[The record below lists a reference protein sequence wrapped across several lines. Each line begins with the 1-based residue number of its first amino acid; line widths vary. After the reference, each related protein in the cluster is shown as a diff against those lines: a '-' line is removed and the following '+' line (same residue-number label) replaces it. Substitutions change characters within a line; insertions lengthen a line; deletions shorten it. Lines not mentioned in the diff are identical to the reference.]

1 MTIIDGQADRFVG
14 RRMPRIHDE
23 RLLRGDGHYIDDID
37 ETGVLHAAIVR
48 SPEAHGRITRFDAAE
63 ARAHEA
69 AVLVLGPEEIR
80 EVADSLPLT
89 WQIPGQHLGSLALA
103 IDTVRYV
110 GQPIGIVVARSRALA
125 EDVAELVEVDI
136 EPLPVVVALDDALA
150 ADAPLLYP
158 EHGSNV
164 VGEIHFGAPLETL
177 ETAFA
182 ESAHVVEREFTVQ
195 RINPSP
201 MEPRGVV
208 ADWIPS
214 IGQLTV
220 HASSQ
225 APHLVRQE
233 LSAALRLRADQI
245 RVVVPDVGGAF
256 GGKTTMLADEAMACL
271 AAKVLGK
278 RVKWIEDRTENL
290 TACYQGRGQRARC
303 RLGLD
308 AEGRFTALAVHI
320 LGDVGALLNTASSGP
335 FQVAALT
342 VEGPYKF
349 GAAGASVTAVFTNA
363 VPTGAY
369 RGYGMQESAW
379 IRERIVEEA
388 ARELGRDAT
397 ELRLLNMIGPDEMPF
412 STHTTLAYD
421 SGDYPAALRR
431 AAAIGLQRRRPSTAR
446 VRRGIAVTANVEVT
460 GFAPS
465 ALLQALQIQWSGYE
479 SGTVRVN
486 DDGSVTVFSGVT
498 PMGQGIETTLAQIVA
513 DELGVPMNQVS
524 VQLGDTHTA
533 PFSNFSSQASRSLPL
548 AGAALIAAGTQMR
561 DRMHGLAASALGV
574 AVEDVK
580 QDGLVF
586 GARTAG
592 TEVTWQ
598 QVAHLGWMGWGRPD
612 AERILLEE
620 TVSFDPPGIAYA
632 YSAHGAAVAVDLDT
646 GKVAVEDYWTVND
659 SGVLVNPLIADGQ
672 IVGGIAQGLG
682 IALLEEAAYDPETG
696 QPVAT
701 TYLDYVM
708 PVSEDMPNVTIEHME
723 TPSPHVTGGFKGV
736 GESGIQPPAATIGNA
751 IANAVPEIAA
761 GLVATPMSPS
771 RIWTLLAAAELT
783 AG

>member
-1 MTIIDGQADRFVG
+1 
-14 RRMPRIHDE
+14 MPRSHDA
-23 RLLRGDGHYIDDID
+23 RLLRGDGRYIDDID
-37 ETGVLHAAIVR
+37 DTGVLHAAIVR
-48 SPEAHGRITRFDAAE
+48 SPQAHGRITRFDASQ
-63 ARAHEA
+63 ARAHGA
-69 AVLVLGPEEIR
+69 SVLVLGPDEIR
-80 EVADSLPLT
+80 EVAGPLPLT
-89 WQIPGQHLGSLALA
+89 WQLPGQHLSSIELAV
-103 IDTVRYV
+103 DTVRYV
-110 GQPIGIVVARSRALA
+110 GQPIGIVVAPTRALA
-125 EDVAELVEVDI
+125 EDVAEMIQVDI
-136 EPLPVVVALDDALA
+136 EPLPVVVTLGDAIA

-158 EHGSNV
+158 EHASNIA
-164 VGEIHFGAPLETL
+164 GEIHFGTPVDALEAAL
-177 ETAFA
+177 AA
-182 ESAHVVEREFTVQ
+182 SAHVVEREFTIQ

-201 MEPRGVV
+201 MEPRGVL
-208 ADWIPS
+208 AEWIPS
-214 IGQLTV
+214 IEQLTV

-256 GGKTTMLADEAMACL
+256 GAKTTMLADEALACL
-271 AAKVLGK
+271 AAKVLGR

-308 AEGRFTALAVHI
+308 ADGHFTALAVHI
-320 LGDVGALLNTASSGP
+320 LGDLGALLTTAGSGP

-349 GAAGASVTAVFTNA
+349 EAAGASVTAVFTNA

-388 ARELGRDAT
+388 ARELGRNAV
-397 ELRLLNMIGPDEMPF
+397 ELRLLNMIGPDDMPF
-412 STHTTLAYD
+412 ATHTTLAYD

-431 AAAIGLQRRRPSTAR
+431 AAEIGLQRRRPSTDR
-446 VRRGIAVTANVEVT
+446 VRRGVAVTANVEVT

-479 SGTVRVN
+479 TGTVRVN
-486 DDGSVTVFSGVT
+486 DDGSVTVFSGVNS
-498 PMGQGIETTLAQIVA
+498 MGQGIETTLAQIVA
-513 DELGVPMNQVS
+513 DELGVPIELVS

-533 PFSNFSSQASRSLPL
+533 AFSNFSSQASRSLPL
-548 AGAALIAAGTQMR
+548 AGAALIAAGGQMR
-561 DRMHGLAASALGV
+561 DRMHRLAASALGV
-574 AVEDVK
+574 VVEDIK

-586 GARTAG
+586 EARSVG
-592 TEVTWQ
+592 SDVTWQ

-612 AERILLEE
+612 AERIVLEE

-646 GKVAVEDYWTVND
+646 GKVTVEEYWTVND
-659 SGVLVNPLIADGQ
+659 SGVLVNPLIVDGQ
-672 IVGGIAQGLG
+672 IIGGVAQGLG
-682 IALLEEAAYDPETG
+682 TALLEEACYEPETG
-696 QPVAT
+696 QPLAT
-701 TYLDYVM
+701 SYLDYVL
-708 PVSEDMPNVTIEHME
+708 PLSEDMPDVTVEHME
-723 TPSPHVTGGFKGV
+723 TPSPHITGGFKGV

-751 IANAVPEIAA
+751 IADAVPEIAA

-771 RIWTLLAAAELT
+771 CIWTLLAAADMT
-783 AG
+783 GDR